1 MQKQKTT
8 FLFFIRQAREKT
20 DATGIALREAAG
32 EKTSLSPPAATRP
45 SRLFGGSGKF
55 APRLSKSG
63 IIGKTKR
70 QAILNDCGD
79 PASAARSPKSDREK
93 ETPMRDPLEAMP
105 DPDTICAHWGEDRT
119 HYQGAVIP
127 PIYQNSLFTFPDC
140 ETRETNYAAGEG
152 DFDAGHV
159 SNRYE
164 YSRVC
169 NPTTDIAEAKIA
181 ALEGAEAARCFGSG
195 MGAISAAILSA
206 IKAGDHVVTLNSVY
220 GPTRQFLL
228 NYLPRFGI
236 TTTLIDGSEV
246 GEWADA
252 IRPETAL
259 FCLESPSSIVMT
271 QQDMTAV
278 AQIAKERGITTL
290 CDNSWASPIFQN
302 PGKMG
307 VDLTIHSATKYL
319 GGHSDIVAGV
329 VAGSAARIRKM
340 TLDEGCLLG
349 AVIDPF
355 SAWLLIR
362 GIRTLGVRMER
373 HQRTARRIGTQL
385 LEHPAVANVFYPGLP
400 NDPQPELT
408 AKQLRGTSG
417 LLSVEL
423 KTPTKEANY
432 RFINGLKYFGIG
444 CSWGGFESLA
454 MPASLPARTL
464 NRTGEPVWLTRLHLG
479 LESESDL
486 WDDLS
491 AALK

>member
-1 MQKQKTT
+1 
-8 FLFFIRQAREKT
+8 
-20 DATGIALREAAG
+20 
-32 EKTSLSPPAATRP
+32 
-45 SRLFGGSGKF
+45 
-55 APRLSKSG
+55 
-63 IIGKTKR
+63 
-70 QAILNDCGD
+70 
-79 PASAARSPKSDREK
+79 
-93 ETPMRDPLEAMP
+93 MRDPLEKLP

-119 HYQGAVIP
+119 KYQGAVIP

-140 ETRETNYAAGEG
+140 ETREGNYANSPDED
-152 DFDAGHV
+152 DFAVGHV
-159 SNRYE
+159 SRQYE

-169 NPTTDIAEAKIA
+169 NPTTEIAEAKIA

-195 MGAISAAILSA
+195 MGAISAAILSCV
-206 IKAGDHVVTLNSVY
+206 KAGDHVVTLNTVY

-236 TTTLIDGSEV
+236 TTTLIDGAEV
-246 GEWADA
+246 SEWADA
-252 IRPETAL
+252 IRPETTL
-259 FCLESPSSIVMT
+259 LCLESPSSILMK
-271 QQDMTAV
+271 QQDMTA
-278 AQIAKERGITTL
+278 IAEIARARGIATL

-302 PGKMG
+302 PLAMG
-307 VDLTIHSATKYL
+307 VDLVIHSATKYL

-329 VAGSAARIRKM
+329 VAGSKARIAKM

-355 SAWLLIR
+355 AAWLMIR
-362 GIRTLGVRMER
+362 GIRTLPIRMER
-373 HQRTARRIGTQL
+373 HQKTAREIGTRL
-385 LEHPAVANVFYPGLP
+385 LAHPAVANVYYPGLA

-454 MPASLPARTL
+454 MPASLPARVA
-464 NRTGEPVWLTRLHLG
+464 NRVGSPVWLTRLHLG
-479 LESESDL
+479 LESENDL
-486 WDDLS
+486 WNDLCS
-491 AALK
+491 GLKS